1 MLQSMGLQRVGR
13 DSASKLIDSNNTEC
27 DCLYLGTVF
36 KELVM
41 TVGPNPMTRYLYKR
55 KLGHIQHRGMTTGG
69 HSEKAAIC
77 KPGIEA
83 SEDTKPAVLLILDFC
98 SPEP

>member
-1 MLQSMGLQRVGR
+1 MWGL
-13 DSASKLIDSNNTEC
+13 LIPC
-27 DCLYLGTVF
+27 DW
-36 KELVM
+36 
-41 TVGPNPMTRYLYKR
+41 GPYK
-55 KLGHIQHRGMTTGG
+55 KGGEDTDTHRGMTTGG

-77 KPGIEA
+77 KPGTEA